1 MSVTSDR
8 SINIQNTSDVE
19 YQQTFEAASNAS
31 GSGQNQLVALSS
43 GNNSI
48 TIPTSAVA
56 VTIIK
61 PSGNTVQLYA
71 KGVSGDTGVKLHLTD
86 PDSISLGTSAVL
98 VLNAASTVT
107 VRLIFS
113 QWIQTNKEPENGSH

>member
-1 MSVTSDR
+1 MSVISDR
-8 SINIQNTSDVE
+8 SINIQDTGDVE
-19 YQQTFEAASNAS
+19 YQQTFEAATNAS
-31 GSGQNQLVALSS
+31 GSGVNRLESLSS

-61 PSGNTVQLYA
+61 PSGNIVQLFA
-71 KGVSGDTGVKLHLTD
+71 KGVSGDTGVKLHLTQ
-86 PDSISLGTSAVL
+86 PDSISLGSSAVL
-98 VLNAASTVT
+98 VLNAASSVT

-113 QWIQTNKEPENGSH
+113 